1 MKFKSVG
8 IISLGAY
15 VPENIMTNFDF
26 EKIIDTTDEWIRT
39 RTGIEE
45 RRFCSPEQATSDLCI
60 EAAKKALANANL
72 TPEDID
78 MVIVATCTPDYQLP
92 STACIV
98 QKKLGAVNAAAYDLN
113 AACSGWIYGL
123 TMATGLIKADM
134 YKKVL
139 VIGAEALSRSLD
151 MQDRNTCI
159 LFGDGATAAI
169 LSEVEDGYGILSTHL
184 GADGDLNGSLIV
196 PAGGS
201 RTPTSEETIE
211 ERGQYIKMKGQEVFK
226 FAVNAL
232 PNAASCAI
240 EKAGLKAT
248 DIDIFIPHQA
258 NSRIIETAAKRL
270 EVPIDKFYM
279 NMKNY
284 GNTSAA
290 SIGLA
295 LNEAHEKGLIKKGDL
310 VAMVGFGAGLTYAS
324 TVIKWSY

>member
-60 EAAKKALANANL
+60 EAAKKSLASADL

-78 MVIVATCTPDYQLP
+78 MIIVATCTPDYQLP

-98 QKKLGAVNAAAYDLN
+98 QKKLGAINAAAYDLN

-123 TMATGLIKADM
+123 TMATGLVKADM

-169 LSEVEDGYGILSTHL
+169 VAEVEEGYGILSTHL

-196 PAGGS
+196 PAGGA
-201 RTPTSEETIE
+201 RTPTSKETIE

-310 VAMVGFGAGLTYAS
+310 VAMVGFGAGLTYAA

>member
-78 MVIVATCTPDYQLP
+78 MIIVATCTPDYQLP

-258 NSRIIETAAKRL
+258 NSRIIETAAKKL

>member
-169 LSEVEDGYGILSTHL
+169 LSKVEDGYGILSTHL

-310 VAMVGFGAGLTYAS
+310 VAMVGFGAGLTYAA

>member
-45 RRFCSPEQATSDLCI
+45 RRFCSSEQATSDLCI

-98 QKKLGAVNAAAYDLN
+98 QKKLGAINAAAYDLN

-169 LSEVEDGYGILSTHL
+169 LSEVEEGYGVLSTHL

-310 VAMVGFGAGLTYAS
+310 VAMVGFGAGLTYAA

>member
-26 EKIIDTTDEWIRT
+26 EKIIETTDEWIRT

-78 MVIVATCTPDYQLP
+78 MIIVATCTPDYQLP

-169 LSEVEDGYGILSTHL
+169 LSEVEEGYGILSTHL
-184 GADGDLNGSLIV
+184 GADGDLNDSLIV

-201 RTPTSEETIE
+201 RTPTSEKTIE

-232 PNAASCAI
+232 PNAASCAL
-240 EKAGLKAT
+240 EKAGLKAA
-248 DIDIFIPHQA
+248 DVDIFIPHQA
-258 NSRIIETAAKRL
+258 NSRIIETAAKKL
-270 EVPIDKFYM
+270 EVPLDKFYM

-290 SIGLA
+290 SMGLA

-310 VAMVGFGAGLTYAS
+310 VAMVGFGAGLTYAA

>member
-310 VAMVGFGAGLTYAS
+310 VAMVGFGAGLTYAA

>member
-78 MVIVATCTPDYQLP
+78 MIIVATCTPDYQLP

-310 VAMVGFGAGLTYAS
+310 VAMVGFGAGLTYAA

>member
-78 MVIVATCTPDYQLP
+78 MIIVATCTPDYQLP

-98 QKKLGAVNAAAYDLN
+98 QKKLGAINAAAYDLN

>member
-26 EKIIDTTDEWIRT
+26 EKIIETTDEWIRT

-78 MVIVATCTPDYQLP
+78 MIIVATCTPDYQLP

-169 LSEVEDGYGILSTHL
+169 LSEVEEGYGILSTHL
-184 GADGDLNGSLIV
+184 GADGDLNDSLIV

-201 RTPTSEETIE
+201 RTPTSEKTIE

-232 PNAASCAI
+232 PNAASCAL
-240 EKAGLKAT
+240 EKAGLKAA
-248 DIDIFIPHQA
+248 DVDIFIPHQA
-258 NSRIIETAAKRL
+258 NSRIIETAAKKL

-310 VAMVGFGAGLTYAS
+310 VAMVGFGAGLTYAA
-324 TVIKWSY
+324 TVIKWAY

>member
-78 MVIVATCTPDYQLP
+78 MIIVATCTPDYQLP

-98 QKKLGAVNAAAYDLN
+98 QKKLGAINAAAYDLN

-123 TMATGLIKADM
+123 TMATGLVKADM

-169 LSEVEDGYGILSTHL
+169 LSEVEEGYGVLSTHL

-310 VAMVGFGAGLTYAS
+310 VAMVGFGAGLTYAA

>member
-26 EKIIDTTDEWIRT
+26 EKIIETTDEWIRT

-78 MVIVATCTPDYQLP
+78 MIIVATCTPDYQLP

-169 LSEVEDGYGILSTHL
+169 LSEVEEGYGILSTHL
-184 GADGDLNGSLIV
+184 GADGDLNDSLIV

-201 RTPTSEETIE
+201 RTPTSEKTIE

-232 PNAASCAI
+232 PNAASCAL
-240 EKAGLKAT
+240 EKAGLKAA
-248 DIDIFIPHQA
+248 DVDIFIPHQA
-258 NSRIIETAAKRL
+258 NSRIIETAAKKL
-270 EVPIDKFYM
+270 EVPLDKFYM

-290 SIGLA
+290 SMGLA

-310 VAMVGFGAGLTYAS
+310 VAMVGFGAGLTYAA
-324 TVIKWSY
+324 TVIKWAY

>member
-78 MVIVATCTPDYQLP
+78 MIIVATCTPDYQLP

-98 QKKLGAVNAAAYDLN
+98 QKKLGAINAAAYDLN

-169 LSEVEDGYGILSTHL
+169 LSEVEEGYGVLSTHL

-196 PAGGS
+196 PAGGA

-310 VAMVGFGAGLTYAS
+310 VAMVGFGAGLTYAA

>member
-15 VPENIMTNFDF
+15 VPENIMTNIDF

-78 MVIVATCTPDYQLP
+78 MIIVATCTPDYQLP

-258 NSRIIETAAKRL
+258 NSRIIETAAKKL

>member
-258 NSRIIETAAKRL
+258 NSRIIET
-270 EVPIDKFYM
+270 
-279 NMKNY
+279 
-284 GNTSAA
+284 
-290 SIGLA
+290 
-295 LNEAHEKGLIKKGDL
+295 
-310 VAMVGFGAGLTYAS
+310 
-324 TVIKWSY
+324 